1 MVPSTGVMPSPGM
14 FARMPSPGLPENGSF
29 HLGSPDGI
37 TFTQATLS
45 LITCIIGAGIMAL
58 PMLPKRGG
66 CVFSVIIMVVCCY
79 VIACSGCDGLCKA
92 FAEYNKGK
100 PEDQKMQ
107 AYDELGRR
115 ALGRPGEALV
125 TTTMVVYFMGVLA
138 GYVILIAEQLE
149 GMSSKQISVQTW
161 KCVLYL
167 PFCGLACL
175 RDMTTIAK
183 LVPIAIAA
191 AIARCFVII
200 GKSMLDTPVW
210 YSWETDE
217 HGFLL
222 GQNNTSLDA
231 TLFQTWPVSGM
242 ALGSVTGLSFG
253 AYGVNGNVPSV
264 LCEMRDPS
272 QMPRALRTSL
282 AFCLSLYLCI
292 MLVGHY
298 GYGNFVQDNLLD
310 SMSRSPANAEEA
322 FTKPWC
328 WWTGP
333 CGWQAALMMQV
344 LVLANMIISFP
355 LNLMAVIQS
364 FQNLDGVR
372 EYVPVGSVANYGM
385 RITMVT
391 IIFAISFTIDKFGLV
406 FGLFASVCGP
416 AIQTLFPIVFGYMI
430 EKSLGGS
437 VRLTPGKILSLMVAC
452 FCMVVGFLDSMSEIK
467 NNWSTVDACLSVGG
481 SCAADGSQFSP
492 VLK

>member
-1 MVPSTGVMPSPGM
+1 
-14 FARMPSPGLPENGSF
+14 
-29 HLGSPDGI
+29 
-37 TFTQATLS
+37 
-45 LITCIIGAGIMAL
+45 MAL

-66 CVFSVIIMVVCCY
+66 CVCSVAIMVVCCY
-79 VIACSGCDGLCKA
+79 VIACSGCDGMCKA
-92 FAEYNKGK
+92 FEAYNKGK
-100 PEDQKMQ
+100 ADGEKMQ

-115 ALGRPGEALV
+115 ALGRPGEVLV

-138 GYVILIAEQLE
+138 GYTILIAEQLE
-149 GMSSKQISVQTW
+149 GMASKQISAQTW
-161 KCVLYL
+161 KCVMFL

-191 AIARCFVII
+191 AIARCFVICF
-200 GKSMLDTPVW
+200 KATLDAPVW

-242 ALGSVTGLSFG
+242 ALGTVTGLSFG

-264 LCEMRDPS
+264 LCEMQDPS
-272 QMPRALRTSL
+272 QMPKALRFALT
-282 AFCLSLYLCI
+282 FCLSLYLCI
-292 MLVGHY
+292 MLLGHY

-328 WWTGP
+328 LWTGP
-333 CGWQAALMMQV
+333 CGWQAAMMMQV
-344 LVLANMIISFP
+344 LVLANMVISFP

-364 FQNLDGVR
+364 FQSLDDVR
-372 EYVPVGSVANYGM
+372 EIVPVGSFANYAM
-385 RITMVT
+385 RMAMVT
-391 IIFAISFTIDKFGLV
+391 VIFAISFTIDKFGLV

-416 AIQTLFPIVFGYMI
+416 AIQTLYPIVFGHMI
-430 EKSLGGS
+430 EKSVGLS
-437 VRLTPGKILSLMVAC
+437 VRVTPGKILSILVAC
-452 FCMVVGFLDSMSEIK
+452 FCMVVGFLDSMAEIT
-467 NNWSTVDACLSVGG
+467 NNWSAVDECLKVGG
-481 SCAADGSQFSP
+481 VCAAYGTGFTP
-492 VLK
+492 MMK